1 MTEAPGEVVPPNYDW
16 DAYGFETR
24 QVHAGERPNAEHG
37 DRVTPIHVSNA
48 FRFDSFQDTWD
59 RFAGVE
65 DGQLYSRHL
74 NPTVEVAEQRVA
86 SLEGG
91 SGAVAFASGSA
102 AIMATILALCG
113 QGNHFVSTASIY
125 SGTIAGFERTLG
137 RLGISVSFVADWRD
151 ADEWRAALRPETR
164 AIFTETIPNP
174 KNDIVDIAAVAEVS
188 RAAAVPLIVDNTIAT
203 PALIRPLEHGADLVV
218 HSSTKFLGGHGAT
231 LSGVVVDGSRFDWAA
246 HADRYPQLADAVTRW
261 GARRAF
267 EQYVRFNQLYDFGAT
282 LSPFNA
288 FLLQQGLETLSLRM
302 ERHAA
307 NAHELALW
315 LAEQRGI
322 ESVDYAGLPGG
333 RDFELARRL
342 YDGRSGSVFSVTLAG
357 GLEGARTFVDH
368 LCVFSRMTNIG
379 DTRSLAI
386 HPGTSTHVN
395 FTPDQRAALGI
406 HDGLVRLS
414 VGIESVGDLR
424 ADLASALAA
433 VVARV
438 EAARA

>member
-1 MTEAPGEVVPPNYDW
+1 MTTPGDGVVPPNYDW
-16 DAYGFETR
+16 DAFGFDTR
-24 QVHAGERPNAEHG
+24 QVHAGERPNADHG
-37 DRVTPIHVSNA
+37 DRVVPIHVSNA

-102 AIMATILALCG
+102 AIMATILALCS
-113 QGNHFVSTASIY
+113 QGDHFVSTASIY
-125 SGTIAGFERTLG
+125 SGTIAGFERTLS

-164 AIFTETIPNP
+164 AVFTETIPNP
-174 KNDIVDIAAVAEVS
+174 KNDIVDVAAVAEIA
-188 RAAAVPLIVDNTIAT
+188 RGAGVPLIVDNTVGT
-203 PALIRPLEHGADLVV
+203 PALIRPIEHGADIVV

-231 LSGVVVDGSRFDWAA
+231 LSGVVVDGSTFDWTAN
-246 HADRYPQLADAVTRW
+246 ADRYPQLADAVTRW
-261 GARRAF
+261 GERRAF

-315 LAEQRGI
+315 LAEQPGV

-333 RDFELARRL
+333 RDFELAQRL
-342 YDGRSGSVFSVTLAG
+342 YGGRSGSVFSLTVEG

-368 LCVFSRMTNIG
+368 LRVFSRMTNIG

-386 HPGTSTHVN
+386 HPGTTTHVN
-395 FTPDQRAALGI
+395 FAPERRAALGI

-414 VGIESVGDLR
+414 VGIESVEDLR
-424 ADLASALAA
+424 ADLAGALEA
-433 VVARV
+433 VVAR
-438 EAARA
+438 